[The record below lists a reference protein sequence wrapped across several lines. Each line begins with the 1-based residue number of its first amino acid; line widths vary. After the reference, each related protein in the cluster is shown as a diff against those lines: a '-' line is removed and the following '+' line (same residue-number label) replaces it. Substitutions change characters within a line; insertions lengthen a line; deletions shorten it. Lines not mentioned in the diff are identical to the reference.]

1 MEGIILSLGLSIHA
15 GMQGDYNGLHPHVRF
30 LEDGAIA
37 GAYYNSMDR
46 VSVYA
51 GHRVESGA
59 AGLEF
64 ALVTGYD
71 ELDMPVAPYVRGTY
85 DLGKVRAYASPTM
98 EKYNDD
104 VNLGV
109 VFGIELFLN

>member
-46 VSVYA
+46 ISLYA
-51 GHRVESGA
+51 GQRIESGN
-59 AGLEF
+59 AGLEL

-85 DLGKVRAYASPTM
+85 DLGSVRAFAAPTA
-98 EKYNDD
+98 ESWNGETN
-104 VNLGV
+104 VGV